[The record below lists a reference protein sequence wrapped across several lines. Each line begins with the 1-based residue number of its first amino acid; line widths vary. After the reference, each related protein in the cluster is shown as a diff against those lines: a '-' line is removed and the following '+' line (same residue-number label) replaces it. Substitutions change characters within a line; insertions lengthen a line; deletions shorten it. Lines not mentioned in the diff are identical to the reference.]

1 MAPKRKLPSVGLERR
16 VRARKEEEPEP
27 EAEVSSEGEE
37 NDDDDDSDSHDF
49 VSEQGVGRR
58 RKGQDD
64 SDGEDD
70 GGSQSGSEDDEEEEG
85 PAGKADLSNIS
96 FGALARAQ
104 ASLPALSKRKSKSG
118 VRPGDDDN
126 DNDDSEEG
134 DDDRRGRGPGRQT
147 QKTSKYNHAQRSSKH
162 APQEVSSKRP
172 VARGR
177 RDIVAR
183 DEDPARR
190 GRGEARDP
198 RFDPAVSSGNSRA
211 VQEIKARKAYAF
223 LDEYRESEMA
233 ALRQEAKKTRDPA
246 AKEALKRKLMSMESR
261 KRARERKDE
270 GERLLA
276 EHRRAEKG
284 AVAQGKR
291 PFYLKKS
298 EQKKQLLLNRFQ
310 GMSGAQVDKAIER
323 KRKKVAGKEKKEL
336 GSLERVTSRRG

>member
-1 MAPKRKLPSVGLERR
+1 MLF
-16 VRARKEEEPEP
+16 PE
-27 EAEVSSEGEE
+27 
-37 NDDDDDSDSHDF
+37 
-49 VSEQGVGRR
+49 Q
-58 RKGQDD
+58 
-64 SDGEDD
+64 
-70 GGSQSGSEDDEEEEG
+70 DDEEEEEDG

-118 VRPGDDDN
+118 VRPGDSSSS
-126 DNDDSEEG
+126 SEEED
-134 DDDRRGRGPGRQT
+134 DDDRRRGRQT
-147 QKTSKYNHAQRSSKH
+147 QKPSKYNHAQRSSKH

-177 RDIVAR
+177 RDIIAQ

-190 GRGEARDP
+190 RREARDP

-233 ALRQEAKKTRDPA
+233 ALRQEAKKAKDPA
-246 AKEALKRKLMSMESR
+246 AKEALKRRLMSMESR
-261 KRARERKDE
+261 KRAWEQKDE

-284 AVAQGKR
+284 AVAQGKK

-298 EQKKQLLLNRFQ
+298 EQKKQLLLNRFK